1 MPEVRRALTLEW
13 KKPGDLIY
21 LVGETRPELGGSEFY
36 ELLGY
41 VGLSVPEV
49 RFQDFL
55 PYYHLIEQAVR
66 EELLASCH
74 GIYRGGL
81 LTHLAL
87 ASMAAGLG
95 IETDLSGVA
104 PATPGYAALYAESA
118 GRFLVSVDPAHRAR
132 FENLFKG
139 QPLTLI
145 GKVRPDNAFRI
156 NRQNRSLVE
165 SHLDQLL
172 AAWQHRFGKLI

>member
-1 MPEVRRALTLEW
+1 MYVDGLLPGAFGEMHRVSGLPTLFFTAVSVLPEVRRALTLEW

-41 VGLSVPEV
+41 VGLSVPEDPE
-49 RFQDFL
+49 DFL
-55 PYYHLIEQAVR
+55 PYYRLIEQAGR

-74 GIYRGGL
+74 GVYRGGL

-95 IETDLSGVA
+95 IEVDLSRVA
-104 PATPGYAALYAESA
+104 PESPDYAALYAESA
-118 GRFLVSVDPAHRAR
+118 GRFLVSVDPAHRAASR
-132 FENLFKG
+132 SSLKG
-139 QPLTLI
+139 NP
-145 GKVRPDNAFRI
+145 
-156 NRQNRSLVE
+156 
-165 SHLDQLL
+165 
-172 AAWQHRFGKLI
+172 